1 MFARP
6 GSLQRIFA
14 VMGFVLLAYGFNEWR
29 QIRPLSQAEIA
40 QQVELRYLL
49 ELARLKKNYGP
60 DYTEDASWTA
70 KRLQAIQ
77 NEVIAPYEHRR
88 KRAASI
94 MFGGGALLFV
104 TASGIFSMWLYRR
117 LNPDAGKPALKA

>member
-1 MFARP
+1 MIASRP

-14 VMGFVLLAYGFNEWR
+14 VMGLVLLAYGFNEW
-29 QIRPLSQAEIA
+29 QQLKPLSEAEVM
-40 QQVELRYLL
+40 QQVEIRYLL

-70 KRLQAIQ
+70 KRLQAIR
-77 NEVIAPYEHRR
+77 NEVIAPYEHKR
-88 KRAASI
+88 KRAVSI

-104 TASGIFSMWLYRR
+104 TASGIFSMWLYKR
-117 LNPDAGKPALKA
+117 LHPDEPQLKA